1 MPWPLRWRK
10 SEVLLIIAPM
20 INYTFHNPA
29 ILKQALTHPSVSGG
43 RNYER
48 LELLGDAV
56 LSLVITERL
65 LALHADEA
73 EGDIVKRR
81 AALVNGTALAE
92 VAKEIGLGEQLILG
106 ESELQGG
113 GRENMRNL
121 ENAMEAVIG
130 AVYEDGGL
138 AAARDV
144 VLQLFE
150 TRITG
155 MKTPPKDPK
164 TTLQE
169 WAQGLGKPLPEYKL
183 IGQTGP
189 SHAPEFVVEV
199 RVEGLNPITAE
210 GPNKRLAERLA
221 AEKLLEQI

>member
-1 MPWPLRWRK
+1 MPFQKNLNYVFQNAPLLQ
-10 SEVLLIIAPM
+10 E
-20 INYTFHNPA
+20 
-29 ILKQALTHPSVSGG
+29 ALTHPSMGQR

-65 LALHADEA
+65 LALHAEEA

-81 AALVNGTALAE
+81 AALVNGVTLAE
-92 VAKEIGLGEQLILG
+92 VAQEIRLGEHLILG
-106 ESELQGG
+106 ESEAQGG
-113 GRENMRNL
+113 GRENIRNL

-138 AAARDV
+138 PAARAV
-144 VLQLFE
+144 VLPLFE
-150 TRITG
+150 TRIAE
-155 MKTPPKDPK
+155 MKAPPKDPK

-169 WAQGLGKPLPEYKL
+169 WAQGLSKPLPEYRL
-183 IGQTGP
+183 VGQTGP
-189 SHAPEFVVEV
+189 SHAPEFSVEV
-199 RVEGLNPITAE
+199 RVEGLEPVTASAST
-210 GPNKRLAERLA
+210 KRLAERLA

>member
-1 MPWPLRWRK
+1 MNK
-10 SEVLLIIAPM
+10 VLT
-20 INYTFHNPA
+20 YQFQNPA
-29 ILKQALTHPSVSGG
+29 LLKQALTHPSVSGS

-48 LELLGDAV
+48 LELLGDSV

-65 LALHADEA
+65 LALYADEA

-81 AALVNGTALAE
+81 AALVNGTSLAE

-138 AAARDV
+138 AAAREV

-150 TRITG
+150 ARITD

-199 RVEGLNPITAE
+199 RVEGLTPITAE

-221 AEKLLEQI
+221 AEKLLTLI

>member
-1 MPWPLRWRK
+1 MNQIL
-10 SEVLLIIAPM
+10 
-20 INYTFHNPA
+20 NYNFQNPSL
-29 ILKQALTHPSVSGG
+29 LKQALTHPSVNSGK
-43 RNYER
+43 NYER

-65 LALHADEA
+65 LTLHAEEV

-81 AALVNGTALAE
+81 AALVNGSSLAE
-92 VAKEIGLGEQLILG
+92 VAREMRLGEQLILG
-106 ESELQGG
+106 ESEVQGG
-113 GRENMRNL
+113 GRENARNL

-130 AVYEDGGL
+130 SIYEDGGL
-138 AAARDV
+138 VAAREV

-150 TRITG
+150 PRILA
-155 MKTPPKDPK
+155 MKAPPKDPK

-199 RVEGLNPITAE
+199 SAEGLEKVTAS
-210 GPNKRLAERLA
+210 GPTKRLAERLA

>member
-1 MPWPLRWRK
+1 MMYKTLP
-10 SEVLLIIAPM
+10 
-20 INYTFHNPA
+20 YTFHNPDL
-29 ILKQALTHPSVSGG
+29 LKHALTHPSVSGG

-56 LSLVITERL
+56 LALVITERL
-65 LALHADEA
+65 LVLHVDEA

-81 AALVNGTALAE
+81 AALVNGGVLAE

-113 GRENMRNL
+113 GRENARNL

-138 AAARDV
+138 AAASDV

-150 TRITG
+150 QRIAE
-155 MKTPPKDPK
+155 MKAPPKDPK

-183 IGQTGP
+183 VGQTGP

-199 RVEGLNPITAE
+199 QVDGLESATATAST
-210 GPNKRLAERLA
+210 KRLAERLA

>member
-1 MPWPLRWRK
+1 MDKILH
-10 SEVLLIIAPM
+10 
-20 INYTFHNPA
+20 YHFQNPSL
-29 ILKQALTHPSVSGG
+29 LKQALTHPSVSGG

-65 LALHADEA
+65 LALHVAEV

-81 AALVNGTALAE
+81 AALVNGAVLAE
-92 VAKEIGLGEQLILG
+92 VAKELGLGEQLILG

-113 GRENMRNL
+113 GRENARNL

-138 AAARDV
+138 AAAREV

-150 TRITG
+150 PRIRE
-155 MKTPPKDPK
+155 MKAPPKDPK

-199 RVEGLNPITAE
+199 RVEGLSAVTAE
-210 GPNKRLAERLA
+210 AGTKRQAERLA

>member
-1 MPWPLRWRK
+1 MGTIL
-10 SEVLLIIAPM
+10 
-20 INYTFHNPA
+20 NYTFQNSDL
-29 ILKQALTHPSVSGG
+29 LKRALTHPSVSGS

-56 LSLVITERL
+56 LSLVITEQL
-65 LALHADEA
+65 LALHAEEV

-81 AALVNGTALAE
+81 AALVNGISLAE

-106 ESELQGG
+106 ESELQSG
-113 GRENMRNL
+113 GRENARNL

-138 AAARDV
+138 AAARAV

-150 TRITG
+150 QRIRN
-155 MKTPPKDPK
+155 MKAPPKDPK
-164 TTLQE
+164 TMLQE
-169 WAQGLGKPLPEYKL
+169 WAQGLGKPLPEYIL

-189 SHAPEFVVEV
+189 SHAPEFVIEV
-199 RVEGLNPITAE
+199 RVEGLNAVTAE
-210 GPNKRLAERLA
+210 AGTKRQAERLA
-221 AEKLLEQI
+221 AENLLEQI